1 MTVALRRELGRWD
14 LTAIGINQVIGAAIF
29 LMPAD
34 VAREV
39 GAWGWLL
46 FLAVGLTSLLIAL
59 CFAEAGSRFE
69 TTGGPIVPSRAVF
82 GRFVGFEVG
91 WMLWFSRVASGAS
104 VINGLALALG
114 FYWPGLATGLPRVAL
129 ITGVM
134 GALTLVN
141 VRGIRQSAWVVNLL
155 TAGKLVPL
163 FVFVLVGIWFIEPA
177 RLVSGPP
184 VSVTQVGTAAVLLV
198 FGFGGYE
205 VTGVLAGEAAN
216 PRRDVPFAFVTTLL
230 VVVSI
235 MTLAA
240 VAATGL
246 LPDVAATRTPI
257 ADAST
262 LLMGAFG
269 GLLVSVG
276 SSLAMTGNCTGQL
289 LNGSR
294 SLFAL
299 AEAGDLPA
307 WFARVH
313 PRFQTP
319 SNSILFTIVML
330 VVLALSGSFAVMAA
344 VSAVARIVIYV
355 STCLAVLRM
364 RRPDFTGRV
373 AEATFRAP
381 GGPVTPLLATA
392 IMLAILY
399 SATGQ
404 QLLSGVAALVAGA
417 VLYAVAPRPP
427 VDVRSAIRRD
437 D

>member
-1 MTVALRRELGRWD
+1 
-14 LTAIGINQVIGAAIF
+14 
-29 LMPAD
+29 
-34 VAREV
+34 
-39 GAWGWLL
+39 
-46 FLAVGLTSLLIAL
+46 
-59 CFAEAGSRFE
+59 
-69 TTGGPIVPSRAVF
+69 
-82 GRFVGFEVG
+82 
-91 WMLWFSRVASGAS
+91 
-104 VINGLALALG
+104 
-114 FYWPGLATGLPRVAL
+114 
-129 ITGVM
+129 
-134 GALTLVN
+134 
-141 VRGIRQSAWVVNLL
+141 
-155 TAGKLVPL
+155 
-163 FVFVLVGIWFIEPA
+163 
-177 RLVSGPP
+177 
-184 VSVTQVGTAAVLLV
+184 
-198 FGFGGYE
+198 

-216 PRRDVPFAFVTTLL
+216 PRLDVPFAFVTTLL
-230 VVVSI
+230 VVVSV

-240 VAATGL
+240 VVATGM

-269 GLLVSVG
+269 GLLVSLG

-299 AEAGDLPA
+299 AEAGELPA

-319 SNSILFTIVML
+319 SNSILFTGVVL
-330 VVLALSGSFAVMAA
+330 VVLALSGSFAAMAA

-364 RRPDFTGRV
+364 RRPDFVGRV

-381 GGPVTPLLATA
+381 GGAVTPLLATA

-427 VDVRSAIRRD
+427 VDVRSATR
-437 D
+437 